1 MGFFDDVKRTIVEQ
15 VIWTEKELVGKSGS
29 EKKAAVIK
37 KLDDLIKLPVALEWV
52 DDMVLSYLVD
62 QACEKLNTLTA
73 HNFGNV
79 ELNNVDKRQVANELK
94 EINDDK

>member
-1 MGFFDDVKRTIVEQ
+1 MGFFDDVKRTIVDQ
-15 VIWTEKELVGKSGS
+15 VIWAEKELVDKSGS

-37 KLDDLIKLPVALEWV
+37 KLDDLIKLPASLEWV